1 MKKILALMLAMIM
14 MLSFAACGSNEPTD
28 ENNGEAGNNE
38 TVLNTVEGTP
48 EEIIEKIYAEFETLP
63 EFPVM
68 TMNLADMDAES
79 FPYYTGLAD
88 NSKVKESAFSEAAM
102 GSQAYSMVIVRV
114 NDAADTEAVANEM
127 LNGIDTRKWICVEA
141 DDLAVA
147 AYNDVI
153 MLYMIDSQ
161 YGFSS
166 ESAVAAFNAVVGGEA
181 TVYTR

>member
-1 MKKILALMLAMIM
+1 MKKILAILLAMVM
-14 MLSFAACGSNEPTD
+14 MLSFAACGSDEPAEG
-28 ENNGEAGNNE
+28 ENNNE
-38 TVLNTVEGTP
+38 EVVLNTVEGTP
-48 EEIIEKIYAEFETLP
+48 EEIIDKIYAEFETLP
-63 EFPVM
+63 EFPLM

-102 GSQAYSMVIVRV
+102 GSQAFSMVIVRV

-127 LNGIDTRKWICVEA
+127 LNGINTRKWVCVEA

-166 ESAVAAFNAVVGGEA
+166 ENAVAAFNAVVGGEA